1 MSFDPVPTGRRR
13 SNRAHRSLSP
23 SWADRPSD
31 LAHPGWARTL
41 VARRVLAAALVCLAL
56 ALLARGDPDSARSAV
71 VVAARDL
78 QPGIVLTDADVELVE
93 FEAGALPDGAVT
105 ALADV
110 DGRTLAG
117 PTRAGEA
124 LTDVRVLGP
133 RLAAAAAG
141 MDDARI
147 VPVRLAD
154 PAVTELLREGD
165 RVDVLTVD
173 PDTPA
178 NPDRRSGA
186 TVLASRAVVVLVTPS
201 ENGRDQRER
210 VVMLA
215 LPASEATTV
224 AAASLTSAI
233 TVTFQ

>member
-1 MSFDPVPTGRRR
+1 MSFEPAQTGRRPR
-13 SNRAHRSLSP
+13 NRAHRSLSP
-23 SWADRPSD
+23 SWADRLSD
-31 LAHPGWARTL
+31 LTHPGRAHTL

-56 ALLARGDPDSARSAV
+56 GLLARGNPDSARSAV

-78 QPGIVLTDADVELVE
+78 QPGVVLTEADVEVVDRE
-93 FEAGALPDGAVT
+93 SGSLPDGAVT
-105 ALADV
+105 AVADL

-141 MDDARI
+141 SEDARI

-173 PDTPA
+173 SDTPA
-178 NPDRRSGA
+178 NPDRRPGA

-201 ENGRDQRER
+201 GNGRDQRER

-215 LPASEATTV
+215 LPAADATTV